1 MRINNNV
8 MAMNAHRQ
16 LGVNSRAQGKSIEK
30 LSSGFRINRAG
41 DDAAGLAISEKMRS
55 QVRGLNKASRNAQ
68 DDISLIQTTEGAL
81 NETHAIIHR
90 MREMAVQSSNDSN
103 TDADREALQAEM
115 DQLAQEITRIA
126 NDTEFNTRK
135 VLNGNLD
142 KNTVNST
149 GDITFHIGANKGQN
163 MKFGVSAMDAKSLG
177 LTEDKYEGAAS
188 GPGVKNA
195 NISRA
200 EQSKAI
206 KDIADGKTVAERE
219 IAITKAAGN
228 VAGNKATTAAV
239 QVGEVNGATTA
250 VSASFE
256 AGATGE
262 KYNDIKIRFATGA
275 GAHSAA
281 FDAKSKTLTVT
292 LQNTQT
298 GVTSDDVT
306 NAIKAIGTKVEGYD
320 FTNAKVTLTGGNL
333 DASKTVKSDLGST
346 SGGVDKTIKVTATKG
361 GITESVEIKESEKK
375 VEFNNE
381 FKGLSFET
389 DDANK
394 IADGGAVK
402 IELNVEKSAEATF
415 NANHS
420 VKDAAKVS
428 YGINI
433 LTQGSADAAIERID
447 SALKKVSDVRA
458 GLGAVQNRL
467 EHTIKNVDTAAE
479 NLQASES
486 RIRDVDMA
494 KEMMNYTKN
503 NILSQA
509 AQSMLAQ
516 ANQLPQGV
524 LQLLR

>member
-1 MRINNNV
+1 
-8 MAMNAHRQ
+8 
-16 LGVNSRAQGKSIEK
+16 
-30 LSSGFRINRAG
+30 
-41 DDAAGLAISEKMRS
+41 
-55 QVRGLNKASRNAQ
+55 
-68 DDISLIQTTEGAL
+68 L

-163 MKFGVSAMDAKSLG
+163 MKFGVGAMDAKSLG
-177 LTEDKYEGAAS
+177 LTEDKYQGAAT
-188 GPGVKNA
+188 GTGIKDA
-195 NISRA
+195 KISRA
-200 EQSKAI
+200 EQSKAV
-206 KDIADGKTVAERE
+206 KELAEGKNATDRE
-219 IAITKAAGN
+219 VTITKTD
-228 VAGNKATTAAV
+228 VAGSGAKAQSAA
-239 QVGEVNGATTA
+239 ATLQTG
-250 VSASFE
+250 VTVKLDI
-256 AGATGE
+256 GLTGE
-262 KYNDIKIRFATGA
+262 KYNDINIKFTKSGAAT
-275 GAHSAA
+275 SAT
-281 FDAKSKTLTVT
+281 FDAKSKTIVVNL
-292 LQNTQT
+292 LNT
-298 GVTSDDVT
+298 DNDVDKT
-306 NAIKAIGTKVEGYD
+306 DLETALRAMQHEGYD
-320 FTNAKVTLTGGNL
+320 FSKIEATVGGTLNAANDVAADGGKL
-333 DASKTVKSDLGST
+333 IGGEDKS
-346 SGGVDKTIKVTATKG
+346 IKVTAAAG
-361 GITESVEIKESEKK
+361 GITEDVTIKESDTK
-375 VEFNNE
+375 VEFNNK

-389 DDANK
+389 EDANK
-394 IADGGAVK
+394 INGK
-402 IELNVEKSAEATF
+402 IELNVEKSTEATF
-415 NANHS
+415 NVNHS

>member
-103 TDADREALQAEM
+103 TDADRQALQAEM
-115 DQLAQEITRIA
+115 DQLAEEITRIA

-142 KNTVNST
+142 KNTANST

-163 MKFGVSAMDAKSLG
+163 MKFGVAAMDAKSLG
-177 LTEDKYEGAAS
+177 LTEDKYTGAAS
-188 GPGVKNA
+188 GVGIKNA
-195 NISRA
+195 QISRS
-200 EQSKAI
+200 EQSKI
-206 KDIADGKTVAERE
+206 LKDMAEEKVVANRE
-219 IAITKAAGN
+219 VKINRAAGA
-228 VAGNKATTAAV
+228 VQGNKATTAPATLHA
-239 QVGEVNGATTA
+239 GAS
-250 VSASFE
+250 VKLE
-256 AGATGE
+256 MGATGE
-262 KYNDIKIRFATGA
+262 KYNDINVRFTKHATD
-275 GAHSAA
+275 HAA
-281 FDAKSKTLTVT
+281 TFDAKSKTLTIS
-292 LQNTQT
+292 LKN
-298 GVTSDDVT
+298 DDQDVQAAEIH
-306 NAIKAIGTKVEGYD
+306 NAIRAIQAEGYD
-320 FTNAKVTLTGGNL
+320 FTN
-333 DASKTVKSDLGST
+333 
-346 SGGVDKTIKVTATKG
+346 VTATVDGTLNVKDNVIVADGGKTANGQDKTLKITASKG
-361 GITESVEIKESEKK
+361 GTSETVEIKESDTK

-389 DDANK
+389 EDANK
-394 IADGGAVK
+394 IPDNNTAK
-402 IELNVEKSAEATF
+402 IEVNVEKSSEATF
-415 NANHS
+415 NVNHS
-420 VKDAAKVS
+420 IKEAAKVS

-433 LTQGSADAAIERID
+433 LTQGSADKAIERID

>member
-142 KNTVNST
+142 KNTANST

-188 GPGVKNA
+188 GTSVKNA
-195 NISRA
+195 KVSRA
-200 EQSKAI
+200 EQSKAV
-206 KDIADGKTVAERE
+206 KDIADGKTATDRE
-219 IAITKAAGN
+219 VTITKAAGA
-228 VAGNKATTAAV
+228 VAGANATSAPATV
-239 QVGEVNGATTA
+239 Q
-250 VSASFE
+250 
-256 AGATGE
+256 AGVTVKIDMGVTGE
-262 KYNDIKIRFATGA
+262 KYNDIKVRFTKDAAA
-275 GAHSAA
+275 GAT

-292 LQNTQT
+292 LDR
-298 GVTSDDVT
+298 SDNDVEGT
-306 NAIKAIGTKVEGYD
+306 EIANEIKKIKAEGYD
-320 FTNAKVTLTGGNL
+320 FSNVSVTVDGTL
-333 DASKTVKSDLGST
+333 DAQNDVAADGGKT
-346 SGGVDKTIKVTATKG
+346 SGGVDKTLKLTAKKG
-361 GITESVEIKESEKK
+361 GIEESVEIKESETK

-394 IADGGAVK
+394 IAGAK
-402 IELNVEKSAEATF
+402 IELNVEKSGEATF

-447 SALKKVSDVRA
+447 KALKTVSDVRA

-494 KEMMNYTKN
+494 REMMNYTKN